1 MSGTDP
7 VALRP
12 SPHVTLVI
20 PTFDERENVRP
31 LVDLIDAA
39 LAGLDWELV
48 FVDDDSPDG
57 TSEAIRQIE
66 AQDPRVRL
74 LHRVGRRGLS
84 SAVLEGAAMA
94 RAPRVAVMDADLQ
107 HDPST
112 LRHMLELHA
121 NGVAEVVVASRFED
135 GATLAG
141 LKGYRRWVTNLGIRL
156 AQRASGIHLGDP
168 LSGYFLAPRD
178 LFAEAGDRVSGL
190 GFKILLDVLMSVDRS
205 VRLREVPTP
214 FRPRVAGHSKLGLDV
229 MVDYLRLLWHHARR
243 RRTR

>member
-1 MSGTDP
+1 MSEFDP

-12 SPHVTLVI
+12 APGVSLVI
-20 PTFDERENVRP
+20 PTFDEAANVRP

-39 LAGLDWELV
+39 LAGVDWELV

-57 TSEAIRQIE
+57 TADAIRQIE
-66 AQDPRVRL
+66 ASDPRVRL

-112 LRHMLELHA
+112 LREMLEIHTR
-121 NGVAEVVVASRFED
+121 GEAEVVVASRFEH

-141 LKGYRRWVTNLGIRL
+141 LRGYRRWVTNLGIRV

-168 LSGYFLAPRD
+168 LSGYFLAPTA
-178 LFAEAGDRVSGL
+178 LFSEASDRVSGL
-190 GFKILLDVLMSVDRS
+190 GFKILLDVLMSVDRP